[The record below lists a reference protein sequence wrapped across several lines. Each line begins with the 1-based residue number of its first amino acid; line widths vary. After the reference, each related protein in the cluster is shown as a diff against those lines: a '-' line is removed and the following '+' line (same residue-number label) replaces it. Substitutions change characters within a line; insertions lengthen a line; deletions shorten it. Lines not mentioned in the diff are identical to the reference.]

1 MQLAVTVMQGPDD
14 APKSDPPPDHRQLVA
29 RIAADRDREAFRALF
44 EQFGPRIKALMLKA
58 GADHAL
64 AEDLVQ
70 DVMMT
75 VWRKVD
81 LYRPDR
87 GAVSTWIY
95 TIARNA
101 RIDRLR
107 HHSSRPYEDIEDIDL
122 PSDEPDGEAAVHAS
136 QQAEKVG
143 EALAELPDDQRQIIE
158 LAYLHDLS
166 QSEIADRL
174 SVPLGTVKSR
184 MRLAYRKLQATLESL
199 V

>member
-1 MQLAVTVMQGPDD
+1 MRLAIAVTQTPDD
-14 APKSDPPPDHRQLVA
+14 DLPNSPSEDHRSLIA
-29 RIAADRDREAFRALF
+29 RIAENRDRDAFRELF
-44 EQFGPRIKALMLKA
+44 VHFGPRIKALMLKA

-75 VWRKVD
+75 VWRKVE
-81 LYRPDR
+81 LYTPER

-107 HHSSRPYEDIEDIDL
+107 HNSSRPYEDLDGLEL
-122 PSDEPDGEAAVHAS
+122 PSEEPDSEDQVYAN
-136 QQAEKVG
+136 QQVEFVG
-143 EALAELPDDQRQIIE
+143 EALAGLPDDQRRIIE
-158 LAYLHDLS
+158 LAYLHNKS
-166 QSEIADRL
+166 QSEISDEL

-184 MRLAYRKLQATLESL
+184 MRLAYQKLKASLEHF

>member
-1 MQLAVTVMQGPDD
+1 MQLAVTVTQGPDD
-14 APKSDPPPDHRQLVA
+14 TPISGPPPDHRELVA
-29 RIAADRDREAFRALF
+29 RIAAERDREAFRELF

-75 VWRKVD
+75 VWRKVE
-81 LYRPDR
+81 LYRPER
-87 GAVSTWIY
+87 GAVSTWIF

-107 HHSSRPYEDIEDIDL
+107 LHSSRPYEDIEELDL

-143 EALAELPDDQRQIIE
+143 EALTGLPEDQRRIIE
-158 LAYLHDLS
+158 MAYLHDMS
-166 QSEIADRL
+166 QSEIAERL

>member
-1 MQLAVTVMQGPDD
+1 MQLAVTVTQGPDD
-14 APKSDPPPDHRQLVA
+14 AVRSNPLPSHRELVA
-29 RIAADRDREAFRALF
+29 RIAADRDREAFRTLF
-44 EQFGPRIKALMLKA
+44 EQFGPRIKTLMMKA

-75 VWRKVD
+75 VWRKVE
-81 LYRPDR
+81 LYRPER

-107 HHSSRPYEDIEDIDL
+107 HHSSRPYEDISDLEL
-122 PSDEPDGEAAVHAS
+122 PSDEPDGEAAVYAS

-143 EALAELPDDQRQIIE
+143 AALAGLPDDQRQIIE
-158 LAYLHDLS
+158 MAYLQDMS
-166 QSEIADRL
+166 QSEIAERL